1 MFAKD
6 VAIDEGCRNPSYR
19 AERRREIDNAA
30 KGKEGNEETS
40 SPRHESDCIAY
51 SYFTRIVDCAFD
63 ILESV
68 FSPVLIGN
76 FTFHL

>member
-40 SPRHESDCIAY
+40 SPGRMN
-51 SYFTRIVDCAFD
+51 RIVSRTL
-63 ILESV
+63 ILRALSIV
-68 FSPVLIGN
+68 CSTSWNPY
-76 FTFHL
+76 FHPF